1 MFEFL
6 KKKKPQIEEKTATV
20 VPPEKDEDVD
30 PEMVYTVP
38 VQPIVPLEDP
48 RLQNATAELTVTMS
62 PDPDE
67 EPEET
72 EVETDE
78 ALIPAAATGLEV
90 KVFESSD
97 FGRIRATEI
106 DGKPWLA
113 AKDVADALGYKD
125 SKSAIADHVDEEDKQ
140 ILLRGQFATLENH
153 IPKSAL
159 PVDFVTGEIPNRGLT
174 FINESGIYSLILS
187 SKLPQ
192 AKRFK
197 RWVTSEVLPAI
208 HHTGGYIAGE
218 SQMSDEELLSR
229 AVLMAQQKLSLR
241 EQENKRLT
249 VENAKLS
256 NTNMELKQQI
266 ETNAPKVRFAESFRD
281 ADGCV
286 SIAELAKLLCERGYH
301 TGEKRLFETLRNE
314 GYLCKEG
321 HDRNH
326 PVQKYLE
333 MAKPIF
339 VLRASVWEGTDG
351 LTHQYTKTMVTPAGI
366 TYFFKHFLGDAF
378 RLPVEEKKDR
388 AEASRESAAKGR
400 QVLNEMA
407 ECCAEVLRNVL
418 TSVKWD
424 RTWYAT
430 MEEVREAVPELKEYS
445 TYVIGRALKIVNV
458 TPKAFGR
465 KRKYKY
471 PMPAALFEK
480 PGPVQNTHAARTQ
493 LVRVIIAGEKA
504 KGTGMT
510 LMTADQ
516 FLVMHRDKLGD
527 MSVANLEAAFRACG
541 VESDTSYGTLLWKL
555 PA

>member
-6 KKKKPQIEEKTATV
+6 RKKPTKTTVPLAESVTIQPEETTV
-20 VPPEKDEDVD
+20 TV
-30 PEMVYTVP
+30 TVP
-38 VQPIVPLEDP
+38 VEPIVPVQDP
-48 RLQNATAELTVTMS
+48 RLQNAEAELTVTMS

-67 EPEET
+67 GPEET

-78 ALIPAAATGLEV
+78 ALIPAAENVQIFRHERFGEMRVVNREGEPWFVASDVCRALDIERTQTRRLDDDEKGVRSMHTPGGTQTVTIISEPGLY
-90 KVFESSD
+90 S
-97 FGRIRATEI
+97 
-106 DGKPWLA
+106 L
-113 AKDVADALGYKD
+113 ALGSRKP
-125 SKSAIADHVDEEDKQ
+125 E
-140 ILLRGQFATLENH
+140 
-153 IPKSAL
+153 
-159 PVDFVTGEIPNRGLT
+159 
-174 FINESGIYSLILS
+174 
-187 SKLPQ
+187 
-192 AKRFK
+192 AKAFK
-197 RWVTSEVLPAI
+197 RWVTHEVIPAI
-208 HHTGGYIAGE
+208 RKTGGYIAGE
-218 SQMSDEELLSR
+218 KEMTDEELLSR
-229 AVLMAQQKLSLR
+229 AVIMAQQKLALR

-249 VENAKLS
+249 VENAKLEMA
-256 NTNMELKQQI
+256 NMQLNQQI
-266 ETNAPKVRFAESFRD
+266 EVNAPKVRFAESFRD

-378 RLPVEEKKDR
+378 RLPAEEKKDR
-388 AEASRESAAKGR
+388 AESSRESAAKGR

-407 ECCAEVLRNVL
+407 ERCAEVLRNVL

-445 TYVIGRALKIVNV
+445 TYVVGRALKIVNV

-480 PGPVQNTHAARTQ
+480 PEPVQNTHAARTQ
-493 LVRVIIAGEKA
+493 LVRVIIAGERS
-504 KGTGMT
+504 KGTGTT

-516 FLVMHRDKLGD
+516 FLTIHRDKLGD

-541 VESDTSYGTLLWKL
+541 VESDTSYGALLWKL

>member
-6 KKKKPQIEEKTATV
+6 RKKPAKTTVPLAESVTIQPEEKTVTV
-20 VPPEKDEDVD
+20 
-30 PEMVYTVP
+30 TVP
-38 VQPIVPLEDP
+38 VEPIVPVQDP
-48 RLQNATAELTVTMS
+48 RFQNAEAELTVTMS

-78 ALIPAAATGLEV
+78 ALIPAAENVQIFRHERFGEMRVVNRDGEPWFVAADVCRALEIGNSRMATDRLDDDEKSTVSLTDGTPGNPVKTIVSEPGLY
-90 KVFESSD
+90 S
-97 FGRIRATEI
+97 
-106 DGKPWLA
+106 L
-113 AKDVADALGYKD
+113 ALGSRKP
-125 SKSAIADHVDEEDKQ
+125 E
-140 ILLRGQFATLENH
+140 
-153 IPKSAL
+153 
-159 PVDFVTGEIPNRGLT
+159 
-174 FINESGIYSLILS
+174 
-187 SKLPQ
+187 
-192 AKRFK
+192 AKAFK
-197 RWVTSEVLPAI
+197 RWVTHEVIPAI
-208 HHTGGYIAGE
+208 RKTGGYIAGE
-218 SQMSDEELLSR
+218 SQMSDEELVGRALQIVSR
-229 AVLMAQQKLSLR
+229 KLEAR
-241 EQENKRLT
+241 EYEVKRLT
-249 VENAKLS
+249 TENAKLECQ
-256 NTNMELKQQI
+256 NMELNQQI

-378 RLPVEEKKDR
+378 RLPAEEKKDR
-388 AEASRESAAKGR
+388 AESSRESAAKGR

-407 ECCAEVLRNVL
+407 ERCAEVLRNVL

-445 TYVIGRALKIVNV
+445 TYVVGRALKIVNV

-480 PGPVQNTHAARTQ
+480 PEPVQNTHAARTQ

-504 KGTGMT
+504 KGTGTT

-516 FLVMHRDKLGD
+516 FLTIHRDKLGD

-541 VESDTSYGTLLWKL
+541 VESDTSYGALLWKL

>member
-38 VQPIVPLEDP
+38 VQTIVPLEDP
-48 RLQNATAELTVTMS
+48 RFQNAEAELTVTMS

-113 AKDVADALGYKD
+113 ARDVADALGYKNT
-125 SKSAIADHVDEEDKQ
+125 KEAIADHVDDEDKQ
-140 ILLRGQFATLENH
+140 ILQRSQFATLENH

-218 SQMSDEELLSR
+218 KEMTDEELLSR
-229 AVLMAQQKLSLR
+229 AVIMAQQKLALR

-256 NTNMELKQQI
+256 NTNLELKQQI
-266 ETNAPKVRFAESFRD
+266 EVNAPKVRFAESFRD

-286 SIAELAKLLCERGYH
+286 SIAELAKLLCERGYS
-301 TGEKRLFETLRNE
+301 TGEKRLFETLREE

-321 HDRNH
+321 HDRNQ
-326 PVQKYLE
+326 PTQRCLD

-378 RLPVEEKKDR
+378 RLPVAERSDR

-400 QVLNEMA
+400 QVLNEKA
-407 ECCAEVLRNVL
+407 ERCAEVIREALAVR
-418 TSVKWD
+418 WD
-424 RTWYAT
+424 RTKEAT
-430 MEEVREAVPELKEYS
+430 IEEIVDSIPALAEFGKC
-445 TYVIGRALKIVNV
+445 VIGMGLKRNNIVM
-458 TPKAFGR
+458 
-465 KRKYKY
+465 KRYSNKSKYL
-471 PMPAALFEK
+471 MPAALFEK
-480 PGPVQNTHAARTQ
+480 PEPVKSTHAARTQ
-493 LVRVIIAGEKA
+493 LVRVIINGEKA
-504 KGTGMT
+504 RGAGMT
-510 LMTADQ
+510 LMTSDQ

-527 MSVANLEAAFRACG
+527 MSIANLEAAFRACG